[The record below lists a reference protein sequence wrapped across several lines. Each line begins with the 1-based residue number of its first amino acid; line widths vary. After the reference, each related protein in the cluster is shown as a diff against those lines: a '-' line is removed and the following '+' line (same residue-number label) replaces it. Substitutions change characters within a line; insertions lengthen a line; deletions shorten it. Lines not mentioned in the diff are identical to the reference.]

1 MSAQKEVLHIRAE
14 VKPQEERTA
23 ITPENAKKLI
33 DSGRYALH
41 VERSPERIYK
51 DDEYQ
56 RTLLP
61 PPATRR
67 NRLLTWHDVVF
78 V

>member
-1 MSAQKEVLHIRAE
+1 MSAQKELLHIRAE

-33 DSGRYALH
+33 DSGRYTLH

-56 RTLLP
+56 RTP
-61 PPATRR
+61 PPAPFPLRAAT
-67 NRLLTWHDVVF
+67 VS
-78 V
+78 